1 MKKVMAFGTFD
12 NVHLGHIFFLKKAK
26 KLGDYLIV
34 VIARDKTV
42 AIVKKKS
49 SRHSEN
55 DRLKSINDLGIADS
69 VVLGSLTNKFE
80 LLLAENPDVLA
91 LGYDQSFFTQQLKK
105 ILPNTTSIVR
115 IDSFKPE
122 IYKSSKLAK
131 LI

>member
-1 MKKVMAFGTFD
+1 MAFGTFD